1 MAFFNNRKG
10 LDVMRIFPFL
20 LFILIFSCTNSGE
33 KKTIGTIGGT
43 NIYKS
48 NCSLCHGDDGK
59 KRLADASDLSLTKL
73 PESELIT
80 VIKKGRGA
88 MAPFENVLSEDEIK
102 AVAEHVQKLKTN
114 K

>member
-1 MAFFNNRKG
+1 
-10 LDVMRIFPFL
+10 MRILPFL
-20 LFILIFSCTNSGE
+20 LFIVLFSCTNSE
-33 KKTIGTIGGT
+33 QKQEIVTVDGT

-59 KRLADASDLSLTKL
+59 KRLAGASDLSLTKL
-73 PESELIT
+73 PEPELIG

-88 MAPFENVLSEDEIK
+88 MGPFENLLSEDEIK
-102 AVAEHVQKLKTN
+102 AVAEHVQKLKVT